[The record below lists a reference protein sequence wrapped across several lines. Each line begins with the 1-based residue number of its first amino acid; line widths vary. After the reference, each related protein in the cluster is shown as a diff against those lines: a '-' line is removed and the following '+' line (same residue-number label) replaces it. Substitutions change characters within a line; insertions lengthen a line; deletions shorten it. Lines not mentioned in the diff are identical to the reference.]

1 MKNTMKR
8 MLLLTLV
15 FLMSI
20 PITAF
25 AATSVNSCQV
35 KNSQI
40 EVATIQDK
48 TGQNM
53 TFKLQQA
60 RDSEGEYTILYY
72 YGGQLEKTYHFS
84 NTSPEITVHCED
96 GRNYTFSR
104 EKYTTVSTTVSPT
117 TYAAK
122 KEHLGYFLY
131 GDLKWPGG
139 SSYLLK
145 DPRIDVFCT
154 SEEWREDTVRI
165 VGQKGEEVSDAVASA
180 VSQLLSIGLGSMG
193 VNTLTS
199 TVLSLLG
206 AKLGEELGKYFSKP
220 VSVPLDATI
229 IDYKM
234 RTEFTSTEGM
244 HTMLY
249 QTYKGKTEILDCGE
263 MDDIQDSGITKNT
276 WYAPKFAVS
285 AWADTIGGT
294 GIEFT
299 GVLKI
304 VRN

>member
-1 MKNTMKR
+1 MINFLKR
-8 MLLLTLV
+8 MLSLTLV

-25 AATSVNSCQV
+25 AATSVNNFQV
-35 KNSQI
+35 ENLQL

-60 RDSEGEYTILYY
+60 RDSEEEYTILYY

-96 GRNYTFSR
+96 GRNYTFTR

-145 DPRIDVFCT
+145 DPRIDVFCM
-154 SEEWREDTVRI
+154 SEEWRKDTVHI
-165 VGQKGEEVSDAVASA
+165 VGKKGQAVSDAVAST
-180 VSQLLSIGLGSMG
+180 VSLLLSIGFGAMGGS
-193 VNTLTS
+193 VLTS

-263 MDDIQDSGITKNT
+263 MSDITDSGVTKNT
-276 WYAPKFAVS
+276 WYAPKFDVS

-299 GVLKI
+299 GVLKT

>member
-1 MKNTMKR
+1 
-8 MLLLTLV
+8 
-15 FLMSI
+15 
-20 PITAF
+20 
-25 AATSVNSCQV
+25 
-35 KNSQI
+35 
-40 EVATIQDK
+40 
-48 TGQNM
+48 M

-60 RDSEGEYTILYY
+60 RDSEEEYTILYY

-96 GRNYTFSR
+96 GRNYTFTR

-145 DPRIDVFCT
+145 DPKIDVFCT
-154 SEEWREDTVRI
+154 GEERREGTVRI
-165 VGQKGEEVSDAVASA
+165 NGQKGEEVSDAVAAA
-180 VSQLLSIGLGSMG
+180 VSQLFGMGFSLIGGPNL
-193 VNTLTS
+193 VLS
-199 TVLSLLG
+199 TVLGLLG
-206 AKLGEELGKYFSKP
+206 AELGEELGRFFSKP

-229 IDYKM
+229 IEYTM

-249 QTYKGKTEILDCGE
+249 QTYTGKTEILDCGE
-263 MDDIQDSGITKNT
+263 MRDMNYSGVTKNT
-276 WYAPKFAVS
+276 WYEPKFAVS

-299 GVLKI
+299 GVLKT

>member
-48 TGQNM
+48 AGQNM

-96 GRNYTFSR
+96 GRNYTFNR

-145 DPRIDVFCT
+145 DPKIDVFCT
-154 SEEWREDTVRI
+154 SEKWRKDTVRI
-165 VGQKGEEVSDAVASA
+165 VGEKGQEVNDAVTAA
-180 VSQLLSIGLGSMG
+180 VSQLLSMGFGLISGQA
-193 VNTLTS
+193 LTS
-199 TVLSLLG
+199 IVLSHLG
-206 AKLGEELGKYFSKP
+206 AVLGEKLGEFFSEP

-229 IDYKM
+229 IDYKI
-234 RTEFTSTEGM
+234 RTEFTSTEGL

-249 QTYKGKTEILDCGE
+249 QTYEGKTEILDCGV